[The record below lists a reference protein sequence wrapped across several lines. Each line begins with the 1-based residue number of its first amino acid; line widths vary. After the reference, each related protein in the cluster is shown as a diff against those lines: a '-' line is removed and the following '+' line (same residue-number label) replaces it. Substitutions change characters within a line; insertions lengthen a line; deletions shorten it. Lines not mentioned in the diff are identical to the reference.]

1 MRLLFNL
8 FGTLSMTFLFILRW
22 ITLGKQEIKTT
33 EIIIFNQKIHEME
46 TLYIINLVDG
56 IDPVFSLSLIRTE
69 HPGI

>member
-1 MRLLFNL
+1 MNNIRK
-8 FGTLSMTFLFILRW
+8 TEELSHSNC
-22 ITLGKQEIKTT
+22 EIKTT